1 MRPPLNR
8 LGGDYYRL
16 SIMAV
21 IELKSSKVTIA
32 LGKLSIVN
40 KNTQDKYTEVRRMIQ
55 ITQTRE
61 YPDTQIEMSYSRH
74 ISTVRCSREGLII
87 CGLARRCPVS
97 GSYRS

>member
-40 KNTQDKYTEVRRMIQ
+40 KIRRISILKYA
-55 ITQTRE
+55 
-61 YPDTQIEMSYSRH
+61 
-74 ISTVRCSREGLII
+74 G
-87 CGLARRCPVS
+87 
-97 GSYRS
+97 